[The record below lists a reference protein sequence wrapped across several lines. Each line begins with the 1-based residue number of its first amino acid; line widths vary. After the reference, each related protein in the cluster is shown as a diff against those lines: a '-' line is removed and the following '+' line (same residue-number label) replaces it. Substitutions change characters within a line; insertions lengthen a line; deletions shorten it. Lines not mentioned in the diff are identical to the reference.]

1 MTGIFISRHKKILK
15 YTEEKN
21 FNEIKKILCTLDFHE
36 IAQHINRLKKCK
48 LEIFHILSPEIQ
60 SEVII
65 ALNENSKKE
74 ILPKMS
80 VIAIASFLHFND
92 EDDATD
98 ILQNIDKMKQD
109 KILSKIAEKKR
120 LKIQRL
126 LSFAKDSAGG
136 LMDLNYIIVK
146 ESFTFEDIASK
157 VHEHIEKEH
166 KVPYVILTT
175 TDGKIIG
182 QIPHKNLLFAGPK
195 TPIKLIT
202 RKITTIKYSQ
212 KQSEIIKNIKNK
224 TDGILGVTDETGII
238 IGVIHIEDLINVIQS
253 ETTKSLFSFAGVKKE
268 ELLTDPVWSKVK
280 MRYQWLIINLA
291 TAFLAS
297 SVVSIFEDTITK
309 ISLLAVFMPIVA
321 GQGGNSATQALA
333 VTVRGLS
340 TGVIDWQTAKSV
352 ILNEASA
359 GIINGLIIGLIA
371 TLIAS
376 LIGAPVMLGLILGFS
391 MIINLGV
398 AGLFGALIPF
408 ILKSLKIDPAVASS
422 VFVTTITDIV
432 GFFVFLGLGTALLL

>member
-1 MTGIFISRHKKILK
+1 
-15 YTEEKN
+15 
-21 FNEIKKILCTLDFHE
+21 
-36 IAQHINRLKKCK
+36 
-48 LEIFHILSPEIQ
+48 
-60 SEVII
+60 
-65 ALNENSKKE
+65 
-74 ILPKMS
+74 
-80 VIAIASFLHFND
+80 
-92 EDDATD
+92 
-98 ILQNIDKMKQD
+98 
-109 KILSKIAEKKR
+109 
-120 LKIQRL
+120 
-126 LSFAKDSAGG
+126 
-136 LMDLNYIIVK
+136 
-146 ESFTFEDIASK
+146 
-157 VHEHIEKEH
+157 
-166 KVPYVILTT
+166 
-175 TDGKIIG
+175 
-182 QIPHKNLLFAGPK
+182 
-195 TPIKLIT
+195 
-202 RKITTIKYSQ
+202 
-212 KQSEIIKNIKNK
+212 
-224 TDGILGVTDETGII
+224 
-238 IGVIHIEDLINVIQS
+238 
-253 ETTKSLFSFAGVKKE
+253 
-268 ELLTDPVWSKVK
+268 
-280 MRYQWLIINLA
+280 
-291 TAFLAS
+291 
-297 SVVSIFEDTITK
+297 VVSIFEDTITK